1 MHITLYE
8 KPGCCLCDDA
18 RALLEELA
26 GNVEFEL
33 REIDIRDD
41 PALFQRYRY
50 RIPVIAID
58 GSEVL
63 EGRIDATDLAH
74 ALRV

>member
-50 RIPVIAID
+50 RIPVIAVD